1 MTTALLIAAFAV
13 FAAGL
18 RLSASAPKAKN
29 QRGTRLRH
37 WMAFHGTVRRMH

>member
-18 RLSASAPKAKN
+18 RLSASAPKTN

-37 WMAFHGTVRRMH
+37 WLAFHGTVRRMH

>member
-1 MTTALLIAAFAV
+1 MTTALLIAAFMCL
-13 FAAGL
+13 AAGL
-18 RLSASAPKAKN
+18 RLSATAPKTKN